1 MKGTST
7 DSEKVEIAEL
17 ERVYRKKYHVDMGTK
32 VVIDR
37 VCAETS

>member
-7 DSEKVEIAEL
+7 DSEKVEITEL

-37 VCAETS
+37 MRVETS

>member
-17 ERVYRKKYHVDMGTK
+17 ERVHRKKYHVDIGIN

-37 VCAETS
+37 MYV